1 MEMPI
6 NVVVVVVVETDIIAF
21 WFPSGQTF
29 PGCPSA

>member
-6 NVVVVVVVETDIIAF
+6 NVVVVVVETDIIAF
-21 WFPSGQTF
+21 RFPSGQTF